1 MEENQDNYTRQEEEN
16 EVQLDDVQGYT
27 EQTNREER

>member
-1 MEENQDNYTRQEEEN
+1 MEENQDNYTRPEEEN
-16 EVQLDDVQGYT
+16 EVQLDDVQAYT